1 MFGDYPHIMKKNAGS
16 RIPAFTKEESKMVK
30 GSFDFIGV
38 IHYFTVSVKDNSDI
52 LATEHRDY
60 TADSA
65 VTLTGTGIRFYNFLQ
80 SYPPEGQGLR

>member
-38 IHYFTVSVKDNSDI
+38 IHYLTTSVKDNSDI

-60 TADSA
+60 AADSA
-65 VTLTGTGIRFYNFLQ
+65 TLTGTGIRFYNF
-80 SYPPEGQGLR
+80 